1 MSNLSNTV
9 IAQSLSGRRLE
20 NKSVILTGAAG
31 SIGRYISRHLLRE
44 GAKVTMTGRDQSKL
58 DAFVEELSEEG
69 FDAENITTI
78 VGDCADPQVC
88 RDIVARA
95 VDSFGKLDVL
105 VNNAGAAGPKY
116 TLRDIPFTDVEMRA
130 AGSDQTMFD
139 SAMNLLGAPWNMA
152 RAAAAHLSD
161 GGTIVNVSTIFSRT
175 HYYGRIPYVVPKSGL
190 NALGKGLALE
200 LGEERGIRVNTL
212 FPGPIES
219 ERIDTVFATMDE
231 LQNIPPGSTSQE
243 FRDLMITTRNGEEG
257 LEYRYPTPTDVAN
270 GIVWLASEESAA
282 VSGHHVEVTNGMQVP
297 AQSRSQLVSW
307 PDKRLEDLTD
317 NVVLI
322 LGGSDYEQALT
333 YAERQINSGAHVLL
347 AFRSLESVGHART
360 LIQTKG
366 LDEIQLSHLDPLR
379 RESVDRTM
387 QFIDDHFGRLDGVI
401 VLPRKP
407 NGHYGHSLCG
417 ATDEDVENFV
427 REEVVAP
434 VAFASMLASN
444 LSRWFGKC
452 EPPAIT
458 YATNGSDTQGN
469 LLNEVI
475 RASIEAL

>member
-1 MSNLSNTV
+1 
-9 IAQSLSGRRLE
+9 
-20 NKSVILTGAAG
+20 
-31 SIGRYISRHLLRE
+31 
-44 GAKVTMTGRDQSKL
+44 
-58 DAFVEELSEEG
+58 
-69 FDAENITTI
+69 
-78 VGDCADPQVC
+78 
-88 RDIVARA
+88 
-95 VDSFGKLDVL
+95 
-105 VNNAGAAGPKY
+105 
-116 TLRDIPFTDVEMRA
+116 
-130 AGSDQTMFD
+130 MFD

-152 RAAAAHLSD
+152 RAAASHLSD

-200 LGEERGIRVNTL
+200 LGEKQGIRVNTL

-219 ERIDTVFATMDE
+219 ERIDTVFARMDE
-231 LQNIPPGSTSQE
+231 LQNIAPGSTSQE
-243 FRDLMITTRNGEEG
+243 FRDLMITTRTGDDG

-282 VSGHHVEVTNGMQVP
+282 VSGHHIEVTNGMQVP

-322 LGGSDYEQALT
+322 LGGSDHEEALT
-333 YAERQINSGAHVLL
+333 YAERQLKSGAHVLL
-347 AFRSLESVGHART
+347 AFRSLESVGYARS
-360 LIQTKG
+360 LIQAQG

-407 NGHYGHSLCG
+407 NGHYGYSLSG

-458 YATNGSDTQGN
+458 YATNASDRHGN

-475 RASIEAL
+475 RASIEALIRGWRHEDATLQTAGDLEWAVRPNQLVRYDSEDKDNLPFAADWAATLTNRVRQMDPINLWIHKSIQRATA

>member
-1 MSNLSNTV
+1 M
-9 IAQSLSGRRLE
+9 
-20 NKSVILTGAAG
+20 
-31 SIGRYISRHLLRE
+31 
-44 GAKVTMTGRDQSKL
+44 
-58 DAFVEELSEEG
+58 
-69 FDAENITTI
+69 
-78 VGDCADPQVC
+78 
-88 RDIVARA
+88 
-95 VDSFGKLDVL
+95 
-105 VNNAGAAGPKY
+105 
-116 TLRDIPFTDVEMRA
+116 
-130 AGSDQTMFD
+130 
-139 SAMNLLGAPWNMA
+139 
-152 RAAAAHLSD
+152 
-161 GGTIVNVSTIFSRT
+161 
-175 HYYGRIPYVVPKSGL
+175 PKSGL

-307 PDKRLEDLTD
+307 PDKRLEDLTN

-360 LIQTKG
+360 PVSYTHLTLPTK
-366 LDEIQLSHLDPLR
+366 R
-379 RESVDRTM
+379 
-387 QFIDDHFGRLDGVI
+387 I
-401 VLPRKP
+401 V
-407 NGHYGHSLCG
+407 
-417 ATDEDVENFV
+417 
-427 REEVVAP
+427 
-434 VAFASMLASN
+434 
-444 LSRWFGKC
+444 
-452 EPPAIT
+452 
-458 YATNGSDTQGN
+458 
-469 LLNEVI
+469 
-475 RASIEAL
+475 

>member
-1 MSNLSNTV
+1 
-9 IAQSLSGRRLE
+9 
-20 NKSVILTGAAG
+20 
-31 SIGRYISRHLLRE
+31 
-44 GAKVTMTGRDQSKL
+44 
-58 DAFVEELSEEG
+58 
-69 FDAENITTI
+69 
-78 VGDCADPQVC
+78 
-88 RDIVARA
+88 
-95 VDSFGKLDVL
+95 
-105 VNNAGAAGPKY
+105 
-116 TLRDIPFTDVEMRA
+116 MRA

-161 GGTIVNVSTIFSRT
+161 AGTIVNVSTIFSRT

-307 PDKRLEDLTD
+307 PDKRLEDLTN

-366 LDEIQLSHLDPLR
+366 LDEIQLSHL
-379 RESVDRTM
+379 
-387 QFIDDHFGRLDGVI
+387 
-401 VLPRKP
+401 
-407 NGHYGHSLCG
+407 G
-417 ATDEDVENFV
+417 ATAGF
-427 REEVVAP
+427 
-434 VAFASMLASN
+434 
-444 LSRWFGKC
+444 LSL
-452 EPPAIT
+452 IH
-458 YATNGSDTQGN
+458 
-469 LLNEVI
+469 I
-475 RASIEAL
+475 